1 MDRHYYTPLAELQSR
16 PLPPGFDTVSGPL
29 PYNLL
34 NDLLFRIVFEVNQ
47 DALKALLCSLL
58 HLQADD
64 IAEIEI
70 KNPIRLGKRVEEKK
84 YIYDI
89 YLLLNNQQKIHL
101 ELQVVQQSFWTDRS
115 LCYLCRD
122 FGDLNAGDTYD
133 KVKPLV
139 QIDILDFDLYEGS
152 KEFYSIYHLAN
163 DTDGRI
169 YSSKLALHVLQLNKE
184 EYATEEDKSYQ
195 IDYWARLFKAT
206 TWEELKMLAQE
217 HEILQSTVETIYRV
231 NADDYTR
238 EEIRAREDELRVQ
251 RTIENELKENQ
262 KKISEQR
269 KQLLEQSRRLD
280 EQWEQLATQSEQL
293 ATQSEQLAT
302 QSEQLATQNEQLAT
316 QSEQLA
322 TQSEQLATQSEQLA
336 AKEAYIAELEA
347 KLKAL

>member
-1 MDRHYYTPLAELQSR
+1 MDAQHYTSIAELR
-16 PLPPGFDTVSGPL
+16 TKPLPPGFDTVSGPL

-34 NDLLFRIVFEVNQ
+34 NDLMFRIVFEVNQ

-58 HLQADD
+58 HLKSDE
-64 IAEIEI
+64 IAEMEI
-70 KNPIRLGKRVEEKK
+70 KNPIRLGKRVEDKK

-89 YLLLNNQQKIHL
+89 YLLLNNQRKTHL

-133 KVKPLV
+133 QVKPLV

-152 KEFYSIYHLAN
+152 EEFYSVYHLAH
-163 DTDGRI
+163 DKTGRI

-184 EYATEEDKSYQ
+184 EHATEEDKFYQ

-217 HEILQSTVETIYRV
+217 QEFLQSTVETIYRV
-231 NADDYTR
+231 SADDYTR

-251 RTIENELKENQ
+251 RTIENEMKQ
-262 KKISEQR
+262 DKKRLAEQR
-269 KQLLEQSRRLD
+269 KQLLEQSRQITKQCEQIAEQDKRLT
-280 EQWEQLATQSEQL
+280 EQDKRIAT
-293 ATQSEQLAT
+293 
-302 QSEQLATQNEQLAT
+302 
-316 QSEQLA
+316 
-322 TQSEQLATQSEQLA
+322 
-336 AKEAYIAELEA
+336 KDAYIAELEA
-347 KLKAL
+347 LLKAQK